1 MKIGG
6 IRYMYMFLYIENK
19 YIHQNGNGK
28 LYVGLEIRI
37 SSKEY

>member
-1 MKIGG
+1 MRVGG
-6 IRYMYMFLYIENK
+6 IRYICMFLYIGNK